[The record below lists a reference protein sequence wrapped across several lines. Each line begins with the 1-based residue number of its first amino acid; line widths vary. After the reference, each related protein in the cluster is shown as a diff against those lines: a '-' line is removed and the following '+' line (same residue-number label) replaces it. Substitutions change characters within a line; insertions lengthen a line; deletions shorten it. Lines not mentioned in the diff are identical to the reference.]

1 MVVVTWE
8 VLSPAADKQT
18 LDSEI
23 LPIWFWSWVSSFPS
37 FLTLDHIDP
46 PGNDNQGA
54 KFNGSYDIPLRWYKI
69 LWVVVESDTWGHS
82 AFSVPW
88 EWAHIRSSKKF
99 LNESYTIWP
108 CLDTKWKTDKPPS
121 YPMGGL
127 SPVYILI
134 LFHRKRTSWMW

>member
-8 VLSPAADKQT
+8 VPSPAADKQT

-23 LPIWFWSWVSSFPS
+23 LPAWFWSWVSSFPS
-37 FLTLDHIDP
+37 FLTLDCFDP
-46 PGNDNQGA
+46 LGNENQGA
-54 KFNGSYDIPLRWYKI
+54 KFNGCYDSSLSWYKI
-69 LWVVVESDTWGHS
+69 LWVLLNLTHGRHS
-82 AFSVPW
+82 ASSVPW

-127 SPVYILI
+127 SPIYILI
-134 LFHRKRTSWMW
+134 LFHKKRTSWMW